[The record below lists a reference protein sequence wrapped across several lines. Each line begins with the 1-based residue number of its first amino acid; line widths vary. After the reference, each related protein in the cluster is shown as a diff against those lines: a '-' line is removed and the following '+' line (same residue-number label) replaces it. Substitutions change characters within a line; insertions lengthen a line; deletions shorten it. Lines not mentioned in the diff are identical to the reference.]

1 MKFKFSS
8 ARHSLGEN
16 IFMIFNYGFLI
27 FIAVATAYPMW
38 HVIMGSFSE
47 NYLIMQHT
55 GLLFTPRGF
64 STASYSVVFRNP
76 MIIRGY
82 MNTLFLLGV
91 GVSLSLFMTSLCA
104 YFLSRNNVYFK
115 KPVMLMVT
123 ITMFFSGG
131 MIPAYLN
138 LMDLGLLGNHWGLIF
153 PGMINV
159 FNMIIMRTSFN
170 TIPEYLSEAAY
181 IDGAGH
187 MQILFKIILPLSK
200 AVIAVMILY
209 YGLSI
214 WNAWFWAS
222 VIRLPREL
230 LPLQVIL
237 RELLIQNQSIE
248 LMDYEGVSET
258 IKYATIIVA
267 TVPILTI
274 YPFLQKYFARGVLIG
289 GVKG

>member
-8 ARHSLGEN
+8 AQHSLGEN
-16 IFMIFNYGFLI
+16 IFMLFNYAFLV
-27 FIAVATAYPMW
+27 FMAVITAYPMW
-38 HVIMGSFSE
+38 HVLMGSFSE
-47 NYLIMQHT
+47 NFRIMAHT
-55 GLLFTPRGF
+55 GLLFVPAGF
-64 STASYSVVFRNP
+64 STASYEVVFNNP

-82 MNTLFLLGV
+82 MNTLFLLVV
-91 GVSLSLFMTSLCA
+91 GVVLSLFMTSLCA
-104 YFLSRNNVYFK
+104 YFLSRKNVYFK
-115 KPVMLMVT
+115 KPIMLMVT

-138 LMDLGLLGNHWGLIF
+138 LMDLGLLGNHWGLIL

-170 TIPEYLSEAAY
+170 TIPESLSEAAY

-187 MQILFKIILPLSK
+187 MQILFKVILPLSK

-214 WNAWFWAS
+214 WNSWFWAS

-248 LMDYEGVSET
+248 MMDYEGVTET

-267 TVPILTI
+267 TVPILTL
-274 YPFLQKYFARGVLIG
+274 YPFLQKYFTRGVLIG
-289 GVKG
+289 GIKG